1 MVVKNDKK
9 NFIAALYLHVE
20 GQKFERV
27 MMPIIQYS
35 IRPLTK
41 TSDIIFIS
49 QCDTFWR
56 CTETIIRYSGK
67 NLCKSGV
74 TFFVN

>member
-49 QCDTFWR
+49 QCDTF
-56 CTETIIRYSGK
+56 
-67 NLCKSGV
+67 
-74 TFFVN
+74 